1 MHNLMKADRTIETI
15 SFSGLL
21 MVRMIG
27 TLAIRA
33 SVKAKAF
40 VNLLPILSPIN
51 YPISSFIE
59 SK

>member
-1 MHNLMKADRTIETI
+1 MKADRTIETI